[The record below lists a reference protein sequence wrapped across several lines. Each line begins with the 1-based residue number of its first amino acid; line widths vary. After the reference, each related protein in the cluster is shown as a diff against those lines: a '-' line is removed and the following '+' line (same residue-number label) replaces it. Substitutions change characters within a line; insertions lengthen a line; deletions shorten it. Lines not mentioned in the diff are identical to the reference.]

1 MRKIMIAGA
10 VMASITMAGAA
21 SAQTP
26 EAFYKGKTVSIVMGT
41 GPGGSYDLYGRLLIN
56 QYGKH
61 LPGNPNFIIE
71 HMPGAGGATAANF
84 MYGPGPQ
91 DGSKI
96 LMTHALPLI
105 EKLQSS
111 GVRFESRK
119 FQWLGAYD
127 QISQVLAIWHTAPG
141 RTIEGLKGADV
152 VLGAMGRY
160 HFSYQWA
167 SLVKES
173 LGAQLRVI
181 SGYPSG
187 GELNLAMERGEIA
200 GWTIAWENLTGG
212 NAAWLK
218 EKKVV
223 IPLQFTLSRMKD
235 LPDVPTLIEMS
246 QGDSRAIAEFLAS
259 GTPHARALAAG
270 PNVPADRVAALRT
283 AFDVMMKDP
292 AFLAEAEQRKLSILP
307 RTAREVQV
315 LTDKMA
321 EASPEFIEK
330 VQKVVGSS
338 N

>member
-330 VQKVVGSS
+330 VKKVVGST